1 MSIVLDDVES
11 ELVFIDHTNG
21 EMSVRNAGH
30 WTKKHFVTIALLNYF
45 LTISNLFQVE
55 NTLSTYDPHA
65 CVVVYSVTDSNSF
78 ALAEDIM
85 VRQEMKIIFNYLHKL
100 IFICCKISELP
111 GAHGLRQRGRGGVR

>member
-21 EMSVRNAGH
+21 EMSVRRMLETGP
-30 WTKKHFVTIALLNYF
+30 KKTFFNHFNTIC
-45 LTISNLFQVE
+45 NLFQVE

-65 CVVVYSVTDSNSF
+65 CVLVYSVTDSNSF

-85 VRQEMKIIFNYLHKL
+85 VKREYKMIVKYLYKVQIYL
-100 IFICCKISELP
+100 W
-111 GAHGLRQRGRGGVR
+111 